1 MKRGKPALP
10 ADITST
16 VRRALNEDLGSG
28 DLTAKLLSDDAV
40 CRATVISREAAVLC
54 GGAWFDEVFKQLGDK
69 IAITWQA
76 EDGDDIEPGQV
87 ICSLFGSTKVILSG
101 ERTALNFLQLLSG
114 TATTTRACA
123 DLIKH
128 TKTQLLDTRKTLPG
142 LRSAQKYAVSCG
154 GGKNHRMGLYDAVL
168 IKENHIKAN
177 GSVTGTINQA
187 KFLQKHIE
195 IEVENEVELEE
206 AINAGAGTALLDNF
220 TLAQIKHAVQLNKGR
235 VRLEVSGNVEKNAL
249 PEIAATGVDFISVG
263 SLTKNVRAID
273 FSLLLLKEKV

>member
-16 VRRALNEDLGSG
+16 VRRALNEDLGPG

-40 CRATVISREAAVLC
+40 CRATVTSREAAVLC

-69 IAITWQA
+69 TEITWQA
-76 EDGDDIEPGQV
+76 EDGDDIKPGQV

-154 GGKNHRMGLYDAVL
+154 GGKNHRMGLYDAIL

-177 GSVTGTINQA
+177 GSVTGAISQA
-187 KFLQKHIE
+187 KFLQRHIE
-195 IEVENEVELEE
+195 IEVENEAELEE
-206 AINAGAGTALLDNF
+206 AINAGAGTVLLDNF
-220 TLAQIKHAVQLNKGR
+220 TLAQIEHAVQLNNGR
-235 VRLEVSGNVEKNAL
+235 VCLEVSGSVEKNAL

-273 FSLLLLKEKV
+273 FSLLLKEKA